1 MTTKLD
7 TNQMNFLSK
16 FHNDVI
22 ILQGLP
28 VNIEPSNRNQNRE
41 ILDSL
46 HKRLQSPIT
55 KDSKFFLT
63 SILDVIN
70 RIKRKTKF
78 K

>member
-7 TNQMNFLSK
+7 TNLMDFLSK

-22 ILQGLP
+22 IPQGLP

-41 ILDSL
+41 ILESL
-46 HKRLQSPIT
+46 HKRLQSAIT
-55 KDSKFFLT
+55 KASKFFLT

-70 RIKRKTKF
+70 RIKHKTKF
-78 K
+78 R